1 MSNIAKTSEA
11 LQARIRELCGDQL
24 REVGTHPGH
33 WDDSAVRH
41 IVRNPP
47 AAYVVWLGH
56 VPGEHPHVVQARWAV
71 YVVANVLDGQRQ
83 NDPGIY
89 QLVEKLSAGLHR
101 CRIAPSGT
109 FDVVLR
115 QAAHLSCYRCKTCG
129 PIRKAAWAWRF
140 TACILKRRNRAITGE
155 MMAQT
160 KITLLAPHKHAGKQY
175 QAGEVLSVDEQSAK
189 FILNMG
195 IGKPAEP
202 VRKNPKLNT
211 EDKQNAK

>member
-47 AAYVVWLGH
+47 AAYVVWLGY

-109 FDVVLR
+109 FEL
-115 QAAHLSCYRCKTCG
+115 
-129 PIRKAAWAWRF
+129 
-140 TACILKRRNRAITGE
+140 
-155 MMAQT
+155 
-160 KITLLAPHKHAGKQY
+160 
-175 QAGEVLSVDEQSAK
+175 LSVQNLWSDTQSG
-189 FILNMG
+189 MG
-195 IGKPAEP
+195 VAVYGMYFKAPQP
-202 VRKNPKLNT
+202 SYNG
-211 EDKQNAK
+211 